1 VAYNALLPAP
11 GEESVQFTA
20 PSKETTLANRDLGTV
35 GHVNSNG
42 DLRIRMD
49 SGQEVRFNVREHPHL
64 DYGYAV
70 TSHSSQGQTADRV
83 LIHVDTE
90 ESELLVNNRF
100 AYVSV
105 SRAQHDAHIYTN
117 DGSKLSRSLSR
128 ESSQRTATE
137 VEQELAA
144 PKDESISQR
153 GGRPS
158 EEENVTVR
166 EQDSH
171 EMR

>member
-1 VAYNALLPAP
+1 
-11 GEESVQFTA
+11 
-20 PSKETTLANRDLGTV
+20 
-35 GHVNSNG
+35 
-42 DLRIRMD
+42 M
-49 SGQEVRFNVREHPHL
+49 
-64 DYGYAV
+64 

-90 ESELLVNNRF
+90 KSELLVNNRF

-117 DGSKLSRSLSR
+117 DRSKLPRSLSR

-137 VEQELAA
+137 VEQQPAA
-144 PKDESISQR
+144 PKAESVNKR

-158 EEENVTVR
+158 EEE
-166 EQDSH
+166 QGHSLGIGLP
-171 EMR
+171 